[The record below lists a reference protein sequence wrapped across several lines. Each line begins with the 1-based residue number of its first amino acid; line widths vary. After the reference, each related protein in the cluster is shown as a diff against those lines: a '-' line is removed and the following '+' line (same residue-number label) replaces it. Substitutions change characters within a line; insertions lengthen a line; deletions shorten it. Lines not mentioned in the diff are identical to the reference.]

1 MTVSLTPQAFV
12 DKWRHAELKERSA
25 YQQHFLDL
33 CRLINHPAPADID
46 PKGDFFTFEAGAS
59 KVAGGDGFADVWYK
73 GHFGWEYKGKH
84 GNLDKAYQQLLQ
96 YREALENPP
105 LLIVSDIGTIVIHT
119 NFTNT
124 VKRKITLT
132 LEDLLTNDG
141 MATLEKVFRNP
152 EALRSDETS
161 EGVTQKA
168 AIHFAKLA
176 EALRIAG
183 YPNQQVAQFLIRLL
197 FCLFAEDVGLL
208 PPRLFSNLIRS
219 FRNHPKTFT
228 KQLGQLFEA
237 MSTGGAF
244 GMEMILHFDGRL
256 FDNAEVLEIG
266 VDGLDMLQGVARL
279 DWSNIEPSIFGT
291 LFERSLDPTK
301 RSQLG
306 AHYTSKED
314 ILLIVEP
321 VLMAPL
327 RRKWETV
334 QMEARELADQR
345 DAAKGTKRAGNQKKL
360 SDLLTGFS
368 QEIAAIK
375 VLDPA
380 CGSGNFLYVAL
391 RQLLNL
397 QKEVIT
403 LAGSLQV
410 GAFFP
415 SVNPEQLYGI
425 EINEYA
431 HQLAQATIQ
440 IGYIQWL
447 RENGFGFPEEP
458 ILKPLDNIL
467 HMDAILTYDEQGK
480 PIEPDWPKADV
491 IVGNPPFVG
500 GNKVRQELGDNYIE
514 DLFALYKDRVP
525 AFSDFVCY
533 WFEKARAAI
542 SIRNAKRAGL
552 IATNSIRGG
561 VNREVLKNIKRTGD
575 IFWAISDKD
584 WILEGAS
591 VNVSMIGFD
600 NGDEVNCTLDG
611 CYVGK
616 VNPDLTSTIDLT
628 VVKPL
633 PENAKICYRSDEKG
647 GPFDIAPNIAQ
658 EILSAPLNP
667 GKLPNS
673 EVVRKYFNAFD
684 IVQRW
689 RGFWIIDFGV
699 DLPIEKASLYE
710 LPFEYVKKNVKPIRD
725 LVRNIRE
732 KEYWWLHR
740 RPGPDM
746 REALRPL
753 QRYIVTP
760 AISKYRLFIWLDNNA
775 IPDHA
780 LYVFARD
787 DNYFFGIL
795 QSRPHELWALRLGT
809 SLEDRPRYTPTTTF
823 ETFPFPWQPGKEPID
838 DPRVQA
844 IAQAAKELVEK
855 RDSWLNPPEASEAD
869 LKKRT
874 LTNLYNQ
881 RPSWLELAHQ
891 KLDRAVFAAY
901 GWPYGLTDEEI
912 LERLLELN
920 LERAGKA

>member
-141 MATLEKVFRNP
+141 LATLEKVFRNP

-161 EGVTQKA
+161 DGVTQKA

-266 VDGLDMLQGVARL
+266 VDGLDMLQEVARL

-410 GAFFP
+410 GSFFP
-415 SVNPEQLYGI
+415 SVTPEQLHGI

-447 RENGFGFPEEP
+447 RENGFGFPAEP
-458 ILKPLDNIL
+458 ILKPLDNIW
-467 HMDAILTYDEQGK
+467 HMDAILAYDQVGK
-480 PIEPDWPKADV
+480 PVEPEWPTVNV
-491 IVGNPPFVG
+491 ILGNPPFLG
-500 GNKVRQELGDNYIE
+500 GNKIRKELGDIYINN
-514 DLFALYKDRVP
+514 LFNLYTNRIP

-533 WFEKARAAI
+533 WFEKSRKMI
-542 SIRNAKRAGL
+542 ETGVTQRAGL
-552 IATNSIRGG
+552 LATQSIRGG
-561 VNREVLKNIKRTGD
+561 VNRTVLERIKNSGE
-575 IFWAISDKD
+575 IFWAISDRD
-584 WILEGAS
+584 WVLNGAT
-591 VNVSMIGFD
+591 VHVSIVCFD
-600 NGDEVNCTLDG
+600 NSQETNRFLDF
-611 CYVGK
+611 VP
-616 VNPDLTSTIDLT
+616 VVDIHTDLTSTINITRAKL
-628 VVKPL
+628 L
-633 PENAKICYRSDEKG
+633 LENQNLSFQGPSPK
-647 GPFDIAPNIAQ
+647 GPFDINYEIAKELLIAPINI
-658 EILSAPLNP
+658 N
-667 GKLPNS
+667 GKTNDN
-673 EVVRKYFNAFD
+673 VVRPVVSAID
-684 IVQRW
+684 IGQRN
-689 RGFWIIDFGV
+689 RGKWTIDFALMSY
-699 DLPIEKASLYE
+699 DEASQFEK
-710 LPFEYVKKNVKPIRD
+710 PFEYVKKAVYPIRKTN
-725 LVRNIRE
+725 RRQAYCE
-732 KEYWWLHR
+732 KWWLYAEA
-740 RPGPDM
+740 RPGM
-746 REALRPL
+746 RQALRL
-753 QRYIVTP
+753 LDRFITTP
-760 AISKYRLFIWLDNNA
+760 RVSKHRIFIWLPKNVLSNDGT
-775 IPDHA
+775 I
-780 LYVFARD
+780 VIARSD
-787 DNYFFGIL
+787 DYFFGIL
-795 QSRPHELWALRLGT
+795 HSKPHELWSRATGTQLREAISGF
-809 SLEDRPRYTPTTTF
+809 RYTPTSTF
-823 ETFPFPWQPGKEPID
+823 ETFPWPPGKEPVD
-838 DPRVQA
+838 DPRVQS
-844 IAQAAKELVEK
+844 IAQAAKELVDK
-855 RDSWLNPPEASEAD
+855 RDAWLNPSGASEAE

-891 KLDRAVFAAY
+891 KLDQAVFAAY
-901 GWPYGLTDEEI
+901 GWPDDLLDEEI
-912 LERLLELN
+912 LEKLLSLN
-920 LERAGKA
+920 LQRSKKK